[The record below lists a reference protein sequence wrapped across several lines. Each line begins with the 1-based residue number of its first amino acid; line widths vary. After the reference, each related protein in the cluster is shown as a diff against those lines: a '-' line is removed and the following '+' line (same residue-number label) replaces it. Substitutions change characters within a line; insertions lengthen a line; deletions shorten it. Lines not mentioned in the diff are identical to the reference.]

1 MSLVSE
7 EVILKLLDLTSVLGA
22 VLVSAILAYF
32 FGVKKLLKEKE
43 LSRQEN
49 ALYKKIDLYSEL
61 VQDLIILPE
70 LGNRDKAF
78 KEKYARKLNKHG
90 LALLQFAPDNVFR
103 EYMKVLSNIRKGKP
117 MTDVLEFMITLRKE
131 LIPDTTLRAEE
142 HLTIE
147 KFD

>member
-1 MSLVSE
+1 LSLASE

-78 KEKYARKLNKHG
+78 KEKYAWKLNKHG
-90 LALLQFAPDNVFR
+90 LSLLQFAPDNVFR

-117 MTDVLEFMITLRKE
+117 MTGVLEFMITL
-131 LIPDTTLRAEE
+131 
-142 HLTIE
+142 
-147 KFD
+147 

>member
-1 MSLVSE
+1 LSLVSE
-7 EVILKLLDLTSVLGA
+7 EVILKLLDLMSVLGA

-49 ALYKKIDLYSEL
+49 ALYEKIELYSEL

-103 EYMKVLSNIRKGKP
+103 EYMKVLRNIRKGKP

>member
-1 MSLVSE
+1 LSLVSE